1 MDNGQLLLHD
11 GLRSVQVSTYCRSK
25 CLPSRVLTSLHSV
38 FWLSFGFLLLP
49 TLNLA
54 GAYSTTGSAAEG
66 AVSKGYNA
74 TIGLYLIV
82 WGFVLLMFFIFTLK
96 TNMVFAGIFLFVTL
110 GAFILSGAYF
120 KVSTGDYDQAGK
132 LQKVS

>member
-1 MDNGQLLLHD
+1 MDNGQLFLDD
-11 GLRSVQVSTYCRSK
+11 GLRSIQVSIDRRSA
-25 CLPSRVLTSLHSV
+25 LRLNTTLNMLHSV

-66 AVSKGYNA
+66 AVSKEYNA
-74 TIGLYLIV
+74 VIALYLIV

-110 GAFILSGAYF
+110 GAWILSGAYW
-120 KVSTGDYDQAGK
+120 KVSTGDYDQAGQ